1 MSIVDRSRGMS
12 RGLWNGGGLDMA
24 GSARKLSARESQ
36 QSLHLRQQA
45 RPRAEKKQV
54 AGSVFQRLGETQR
67 GTPLAAV
74 VQTTAPRT
82 YLARATLA

>member
-1 MSIVDRSRGMS
+1 M
-12 RGLWNGGGLDMA
+12 WNGGGLDMA

-36 QSLHLRQQA
+36 QSLHSRQQA

-54 AGSVFQRLGETQR
+54 TGSVFQRLGETQR

-74 VQTTAPRT
+74 VQTAASCTH
-82 YLARATLA
+82 LARAALA